1 MFFENFFNKNKY
13 KCYLPKSVMS
23 ERMKDAVVLWSNIY
37 QNHAPWLSENTHSL
51 NLAAS
56 ICSEIARLTTI
67 ELRISVTGSERA
79 DFLSNA
85 VNLIMP
91 HIRQQFEYACAKGG
105 LIMKP
110 YVSENNI
117 LVDFIQPDAFIPTA
131 VSERG
136 TITSAVFI
144 QTAQQNYTHNHNG
157 RFLTRLEEH
166 SLENGIYTIQNTAF
180 ISNDPYN
187 LGKEISLEESGIWS
201 GLSGSVTL
209 ENMQHP
215 LFVYLKMPCANNIDS
230 TSPFG
235 VSVFSR
241 AADLIKEAD
250 RQYSRLLWEFQSGE
264 RALYLD
270 ETAFRRD
277 KNGKP
282 VLPDKRLYKT
292 INSGENELF
301 HDWSPVM
308 RDESILRGLDSIL
321 SKIEDMCG
329 LSRGTFSKTDSQAKT
344 ATELKILRQRSYST
358 IADMQKCLQNALE
371 ELLSVMNIWCE
382 LSGIGGQGKYSAAFE
397 FDDSIIC
404 DTETEFKQKLSL
416 VNAGIMSK
424 DEFRAWY
431 FGENRSEEIP
441 S

>member
-1 MFFENFFNKNKY
+1 MFFENFFNKIKY
-13 KCYLPKSVMS
+13 KYHLPESVMS
-23 ERMKDAVVLWSNIY
+23 GKMKNALALWNAIY

-67 ELRISVTGSERA
+67 ELKISVTGSPRA
-79 DFLSNA
+79 DFLSA
-85 VNLIMP
+85 AADRIMP
-91 HIRQQFEYACAKGG
+91 NIRQQFEYACAKGG
-105 LIMKP
+105 LILKP

-131 VSERG
+131 VSQHG
-136 TITSAVFI
+136 TITSAAFI
-144 QTAQQNYTHNHNG
+144 QTAQKSG
-157 RFLTRLEEH
+157 KFLTRLEEH

-180 ISNDPYN
+180 ISNDPYYP
-187 LGKEISLEESGIWS
+187 GKEISLEESGIWS
-201 GLSGSVTL
+201 NMSRSVTI
-209 ENMQHP
+209 ENMRRP

-230 TSPFG
+230 SSPFG

-282 VLPDKRLYKT
+282 LIPDKRLYKT

-308 RDESILRGLDSIL
+308 RDENILRGLDSIL

-329 LSRGTFSKTDSQAKT
+329 LSRGTFSKTDTHAKT

-358 IADMQKCLQNALE
+358 IADMQKSLQNALE

-382 LSGIGGQGKYSAAFE
+382 LSAIGGQGQYSAAFE

-404 DTETEFKQKLSL
+404 DTETEFRQKLSL
-416 VNAGIMSK
+416 VNAGIISK

-431 FGENRSEEIP
+431 FGESRP
-441 S
+441 GKLHLQ

>member
-13 KCYLPKSVMS
+13 NYYIPQSVMS
-23 ERMKDAVVLWSNIY
+23 EKMKNAVALWDNLY
-37 QNHAPWLSENTHSL
+37 RNNAPWLSENTRSL

-67 ELRISVTGSERA
+67 ELKISVTGSSRA
-79 DFLSNA
+79 DFLSKA
-85 VNLIMP
+85 VDMIAP
-91 HIRQQFEYACAKGG
+91 HIRRQFEYACAKGG
-105 LIMKP
+105 LIIKP

-117 LVDFIQPDAFIPTA
+117 SADFIQPDAFIPTA
-131 VSERG
+131 VSQHG

-144 QTAQQNYTHNHNG
+144 QTVPQNG
-157 RFLTRLEEH
+157 KFLTRLEEH
-166 SLENGIYTIQNTAF
+166 SLEHNIYFIRNTAF

-187 LGKEISLEESGIWS
+187 LGREISLEASGIWRGMS
-201 GLSGSVTL
+201 KSVTL
-209 ENMQHP
+209 ENIRRP
-215 LFVYLKMPCANNIDS
+215 LFVYLKMPCANNIDPS
-230 TSPFG
+230 SPFG

-250 RQYSRLLWEFQSGE
+250 KQYSRLLWEFQSGE

-270 ETAFRRD
+270 ETAFKRD

-282 VLPDKRLYKT
+282 LLPDRRLYKT

-308 RDESILRGLDSIL
+308 RDENILRGLDSIL
-321 SKIEDMCG
+321 AKIEDMCG
-329 LSRGTFSKTDSQAKT
+329 LSRGTFSKSDTYAKT

-358 IADMQKCLQNALE
+358 IADMQKCLHNALE
-371 ELLSVMNIWCE
+371 ELISVMNIWCD
-382 LSGIGGQGKYSAAFE
+382 LSGIGGCGQYNTAFE

-404 DTETEFKQKLSL
+404 DTETEFEQKLAL

-424 DEFRAWY
+424 DEFRTWY
-431 FGENRSEEIP
+431 FGENHSRKLHH
-441 S
+441 